1 MYIIYIYVF
10 QCVYISVYISVIVFI
25 YLCIYIYN
33 CIHII
38 SMLTCINS
46 LLFVHGHMSETE
58 KPNWIPLWFSNED
71 DSSLWWYT
79 FFPFD
84 FQLLSTFS
92 TFHQSANFSQT
103 VMWLISFPKWKT
115 YKVIKMFQHYFMLN
129 NLNFISSIIKCFQQF
144 SFWFKQFCLLLL
156 NNCKWFHFL
165 QNN

>member
-1 MYIIYIYVF
+1 MCSYVYVYIIYIYVF

-84 FQLLSTFS
+84 FQLLSTFFTS
-92 TFHQSANFSQT
+92 FHQSANFST
-103 VMWLISFPKWKT
+103 NCNV
-115 YKVIKMFQHYFMLN
+115 VH
-129 NLNFISSIIKCFQQF
+129 QF
-144 SFWFKQFCLLLL
+144 SKTKNIQSNENVSTLFHVKQS
-156 NNCKWFHFL
+156 
-165 QNN
+165 